1 MSHKGIRNLL
11 EQTALALRD
20 DIQVS
25 YAKETD
31 FNQGP
36 KKSDLMVNIAPLTF
50 SATYADNN
58 SFNYS
63 VTWSV
68 TMSFYKP
75 DKAGE
80 IYLYPKI
87 LDETGDLVN
96 RFVNSL
102 NFFQSKSDQII
113 IQGVNAT
120 SFIDAL
126 ADHLTGW
133 LLTFQIQA
141 TDDFDYCPDCP

>member
-1 MSHKGIRNLL
+1 MSHKGIRTLL
-11 EQTALALRD
+11 EQTALKLRD

-36 KKSDLMVNIAPLTF
+36 KKSDLMINIAPLTF

-75 DKAGE
+75 DKSGDVD
-80 IYLYPKI
+80 LYPEI

-96 RFVNSL
+96 RFINSL

-113 IQGVNAT
+113 IQGISST
-120 SFIDAL
+120 SFIKAL
-126 ADHLTGW
+126 ADQLTGW

-141 TDDFDYCPDCP
+141 VDNFEYCPDCP